1 MAALKVLLV
10 DDEEDFVSTLS
21 ERLRLRDIETL
32 VATDGDQA
40 LDIMEEG
47 RPPVVV
53 LDVMMP
59 GIGGIE
65 VLQQIKSRYPETQII
80 LLTGQGITK
89 SGMKAMRMG
98 AFDFLMKPV
107 RIEALIEKM
116 NAAFAVWTEQRE

>member
-1 MAALKVLLV
+1 MVALRVLLV

-21 ERLRLRDIETL
+21 ERLQLRNIETL

-40 LDIMEEG
+40 LEIMKND
-47 RPPVVV
+47 RLPVVV

-65 VLQQIKSRYPETQII
+65 VLQQIKSAYPETQII

-89 SGMKAMRMG
+89 SAMKAMHLG

-107 RIEALIEKM
+107 KIEELIEKM
-116 NAAFAVWTEQRE
+116 NAAFEAWTEQKT